1 VWAHLLGLSI
11 ILLLLV
17 PVVGTSHSFL
27 ADEGAAII
35 QAKSLAAGHGWIVP
49 GPLPGVDPTGA
60 WYPVVNAEHGQRGFA
75 PLAKHPLYPVLA
87 ATADRLGGVTAI
99 ILLSLAGTVAAAGLA
114 AALAGRMDRSLVRPT
129 LWVVGLASPMLF
141 DGFLAMAHTLGAAL
155 ATAALLAAVVAVQD
169 RRPGFAPL
177 VAPAVA
183 GAVLLRS
190 EALLFAAALGLVLC
204 VVALRREYRVSAA
217 AVAGATLVA
226 AVGARLV
233 ERVWIAQITG
243 GAVAATSVGVPAAGG
258 SFARGRVDGFLMTWL
273 NPAYGGSM
281 ALRLS
286 LLLMVLAT
294 GWCAFRARAYP
305 EDRAGIL
312 GSAALAAGAAV
323 AAAVMEPANVVPG
336 LVVAFPLATAG
347 VLSLR
352 RPVFHLIGPVI
363 VAATAVLYALAVLA
377 TQYAGGGGGEW
388 GGRYFALLIPG
399 AVPLLLAAL
408 RLQSRALPLL
418 VGRALA
424 GALIVCSL
432 ALTTMAIGGLRTSHQ
447 VGGRIEAR
455 VEAAGRDT
463 GDIQPVVVTTW
474 IGGPRQL
481 WPTFADHRWLFVP
494 QTDLAAAAGRLRA
507 TGVKRFVF
515 VTIDLTADRPQ
526 LAGFAIVSADGP
538 PSGVGYQVLVVET

>member
-1 VWAHLLGLSI
+1 
-11 ILLLLV
+11 
-17 PVVGTSHSFL
+17 
-27 ADEGAAII
+27 
-35 QAKSLAAGHGWIVP
+35 
-49 GPLPGVDPTGA
+49 
-60 WYPVVNAEHGQRGFA
+60 
-75 PLAKHPLYPVLA
+75 
-87 ATADRLGGVTAI
+87 
-99 ILLSLAGTVAAAGLA
+99 
-114 AALAGRMDRSLVRPT
+114 
-129 LWVVGLASPMLF
+129 
-141 DGFLAMAHTLGAAL
+141 
-155 ATAALLAAVVAVQD
+155 
-169 RRPGFAPL
+169 
-177 VAPAVA
+177 
-183 GAVLLRS
+183 
-190 EALLFAAALGLVLC
+190 
-204 VVALRREYRVSAA
+204 
-217 AVAGATLVA
+217 
-226 AVGARLV
+226 
-233 ERVWIAQITG
+233 
-243 GAVAATSVGVPAAGG
+243 
-258 SFARGRVDGFLMTWL
+258 
-273 NPAYGGSM
+273 
-281 ALRLS
+281 
-286 LLLMVLAT
+286 
-294 GWCAFRARAYP
+294 
-305 EDRAGIL
+305 
-312 GSAALAAGAAV
+312 
-323 AAAVMEPANVVPG
+323 MEPANVVPG